1 MAVHDSILHGHVIG
15 RVWRRFEAL
24 YEVPIPTSCDHEF
37 ADCEGLKVRE
47 GSLVIGGNYTQ
58 YIIQVFWPA
67 KCGDMRFERHIDE
80 GGIAASTQ

>member
-15 RVWRRFEAL
+15 GVWRRFEAL

-47 GSLVIGGNYTQ
+47 GSLVIGGNYMQ
-58 YIIQVFWPA
+58 
-67 KCGDMRFERHIDE
+67 
-80 GGIAASTQ
+80 